1 MYILNVRCLQKCRVM
16 VNSFRCCFAGGRE
29 AIQSPNHWRPFKV
42 QGKIGEG
49 EMESD
54 KGVMKEVEGV

>member
-1 MYILNVRCLQKCRVM
+1 M
-16 VNSFRCCFAGGRE
+16 VKSFRCCFAGGRE